1 MLAKCADF
9 FMKHKQHDK
18 AVHLLVEAKRFEEV
32 RVFVYGT
39 RCA

>member
-18 AVHLLVEAKRFEEV
+18 AVHLMVEAKRFSEV
-32 RVFVYGT
+32 TWFGD
-39 RCA
+39 